1 MSLTKTEK
9 AFIKKLG
16 KRIVALRKEK
26 NLKQIDL
33 AIKINIEDSALRRI
47 ESGRTNP
54 TVKTLLRI
62 AEGLE
67 VEFLD
72 LFGFEYAEKDKKTA
86 INIVSLLLFTV
97 NLF

>member
-1 MSLTKTEK
+1 MSLTPSEK
-9 AFIKKLG
+9 LFIKKLG
-16 KRIVALRKEK
+16 QRIVKLRNEK
-26 NLKQIDL
+26 KLKQIDL

-67 VEFLD
+67 TD
-72 LFGFEYAEKDKKTA
+72 
-86 INIVSLLLFTV
+86 FT
-97 NLF
+97 NLFDF

>member
-16 KRIVALRKEK
+16 KRIVVLRKEK
-26 NLKQIDL
+26 KLKQIDL

-72 LFGFEYAEKDKKTA
+72 LFGSSE
-86 INIVSLLLFTV
+86 
-97 NLF
+97 